1 MPAISV
7 AVNLSHALVEQAMPA
22 ISAAVNLSQA
32 PVEAGHACD
41 LGCGE
46 S

>member
-1 MPAISV
+1 MPAITAV
-7 AVNLSHALVEQAMPA
+7 VNLSHALVGAGHACDLGP
-22 ISAAVNLSQA
+22 VNLSQA
-32 PVEAGHACD
+32 PVGAGHACD